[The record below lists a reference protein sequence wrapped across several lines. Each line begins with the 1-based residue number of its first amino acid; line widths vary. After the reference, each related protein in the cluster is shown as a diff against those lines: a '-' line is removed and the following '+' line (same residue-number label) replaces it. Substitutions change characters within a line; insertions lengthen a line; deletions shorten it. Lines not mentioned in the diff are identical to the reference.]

1 MNKEFFIKNRKKYLE
16 QCVDKSLSVFFS
28 GRVIQKT
35 ADQDYDFEVEKNFYY
50 LTGINQDNVIFAIL
64 KNGDYVQEALFIE
77 KNDPVLVKW
86 VGRKLEIE
94 EASEISGIKNVYYLE
109 SFEGFIHGAF
119 NNTRYTAYD
128 LKYLFLNL
136 ERRNQHDYTNPA
148 LEYAKAF
155 RKKHPDINILN
166 AYDLVIGLRM
176 VKSEEEISLIQ
187 ESIKTTKLALE
198 EILKNSRPGI
208 YEFQL
213 ETYFDN
219 YIKYHGQ
226 KDLAFKTIAAAGKN
240 ATILHYSRNNNL
252 LQDDEMILFDLGCRT
267 NFYVSDITRTYPIN
281 GRFTKRQKEVYQ
293 AVLDVNK
300 KCIEFLKPGVTWGEY
315 NNYAKELLAQA
326 CIDLGLIKEPKELIK
341 YYFHSIGHF
350 IGLDTHDPGLH
361 SYPLQAGMVI
371 TVEPGLYIEEEGI
384 GVRIEDDVL
393 ITENGSINLSKDII
407 KEIDEIEKFMA
418 TK

>member
-1 MNKEFFIKNRKKYLE
+1 MNKELFIENRKKYLKK
-16 QCVDKSLSVFFS
+16 CVDKSLSVFFS
-28 GRVIQKT
+28 GHIIQKS

-50 LTGINQDNVIFAIL
+50 LTGINQDNVTLAIL
-64 KNGDYVQEALFIE
+64 KNGDYVQETLFIE
-77 KNDPVLVKW
+77 KNDPILVKW
-86 VGRKLEIE
+86 VGKKLEIE
-94 EASEISGIKNVYYLE
+94 EAIAISGIKNVYYLE
-109 SFEGFIHGAF
+109 SFEGFIHGTF

-128 LKYLFLNL
+128 LKYLSLNL
-136 ERRNQHDYTNPA
+136 ERRYQDSYTNPA
-148 LEYAKAF
+148 LEYAKIF
-155 RKKHPDINILN
+155 KNKYPNINILN

-176 VKSEEEISLIQ
+176 VKSDEEISLIQ
-187 ESIKTTKLALE
+187 ESINTTKSALE
-198 EILKNSRPGI
+198 AILKNSRPGI
-208 YEFQL
+208 YEYQL

-226 KDLAFKTIAAAGKN
+226 KDLAFKTIAAGGKN
-240 ATILHYSRNNNL
+240 ATILHYSRNNTL
-252 LQDDEMILFDLGCRT
+252 LNNDEMILFDLGCRT

-281 GRFTKRQKEVYQ
+281 GKFTKRQKEVYQ

-300 KCIEFLKPGVTWGEY
+300 KCIEYLKPGVTWEEY
-315 NNYAKELLAQA
+315 NNYSKELLAQA

-361 SYPLQAGMVI
+361 SYPLQAGMVV

-418 TK
+418 AK